1 MRRPL
6 PLYSTL
12 FTHGDKLRALYLSE
26 LTLLPPWKPYCL
38 SFPTFVSIFFT
49 EFGASRPPTPAPLL
63 PAGASPPARSVPSGR
78 GWREDAHRDRSPVV
92 NPPFGRSSGWSR
104 RGQPPPNAD
113 RSTPGAP
120 TLGACGLELRALAS
134 RNVTWGLSSPCP
146 SVRDWRPSRQVLDAK
161 PRAAVHLGE
170 GGEEWEGLD
179 RERSLRQ
186 VWSQTLPP
194 LPEGVSGE
202 RNGCNPQEGGLLLPL
217 KATSF
222 NQHLYWAPSV
232 CPEIF

>member
-1 MRRPL
+1 M
-6 PLYSTL
+6 
-12 FTHGDKLRALYLSE
+12 
-26 LTLLPPWKPYCL
+26 
-38 SFPTFVSIFFT
+38 
-49 EFGASRPPTPAPLL
+49 
-63 PAGASPPARSVPSGR
+63 
-78 GWREDAHRDRSPVV
+78 

-104 RGQPPPNAD
+104 RGQPPQRGPQHPGRAHS
-113 RSTPGAP
+113 RSLWLGAP
-120 TLGACGLELRALAS
+120 SSGQPKRHLRAILPLPE
-134 RNVTWGLSSPCP
+134 RP

-222 NQHLYWAPSV
+222 NQHLY
-232 CPEIF
+232 